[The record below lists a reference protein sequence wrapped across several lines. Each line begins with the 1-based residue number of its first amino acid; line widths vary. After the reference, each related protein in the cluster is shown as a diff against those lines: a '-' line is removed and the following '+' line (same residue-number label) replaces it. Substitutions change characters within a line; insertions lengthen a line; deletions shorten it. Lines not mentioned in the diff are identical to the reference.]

1 MPTSDER
8 FMSWLRDA
16 HAMEEQAE
24 QMLSSLVRRLDD
36 YPELKS
42 EIERHLEVTRKQA
55 ERLRG
60 CIDRRKGAPSA
71 LKGTMARALGVAQGL
86 SGLFLGDEVVKGMLA
101 SYTFEQMEI
110 ASYKILIAT
119 AEKVGDSETRT
130 VLEEILREE
139 EAMAKWLEE
148 HFKPITL
155 QYLEREESPHA
166 SGGGH

>member
-24 QMLSSLVRRLDD
+24 QMLSSLARRIES
-36 YPELKS
+36 YPELKTQ
-42 EIERHLEVTRKQA
+42 IERHLEVTRSQA

-71 LKGTMARALGVAQGL
+71 IKTTMARMLGVAQGL
-86 SGLFLGDEVVKGMLA
+86 SGLFVGDEVVKGVLA
-101 SYTFEQMEI
+101 TYTFEHMEI

-119 AEKVGDSETRT
+119 AGKLGDAETKQ

-139 EAMAKWLEE
+139 EQMAKWLEA
-148 HFKPITL
+148 HLDPVTQ
-155 QYLEREESPHA
+155 QYLGREETPKATAKH
-166 SGGGH
+166 

>member
-24 QMLSSLVRRLDD
+24 QMLSSLVRRLES

-42 EIERHLEVTRKQA
+42 QIERHLEATREQA
-55 ERLRG
+55 TRLRG
-60 CIDRRKGAPSA
+60 CIDRRKGAPST

-86 SGLFLGDEVVKGMLA
+86 SGLFVGDEVVKGVLA
-101 SYTFEQMEI
+101 TYTFEHMEI

-119 AEKVGDSETRT
+119 AEKVGDGETKT

-139 EAMAKWLEE
+139 EDMAKWLEA
-148 HFKPITL
+148 HFKPVTH
-155 QYLEREESPHA
+155 QYLDREETPQA
-166 SGGGH
+166 AAK